1 MKITDMRRL
10 VVEADA
16 KQKTGADSDQKA
28 HNEYFIFLQKK
39 ANLGRPLTKSEQEF
53 IKTFKLKQLTKGKFE
68 DQVSED
74 QLDEVKMSP
83 AVFAKWAASS
93 EAEGIRA
100 GFEAEM
106 IFRNTQGNDN
116 DSDELEPDYD
126 SDERSRSIEDIIDFF
141 SNDDWGY
148 GISGR
153 GATRLREE
161 LGEEFAEWR
170 MEKIS
175 ERWDNEAE
183 DQIRDYME
191 TNIWGDDDE
200 RESRIRDRVEEMFG
214 DEEADAI
221 MNAGEEAPR
230 FTKSS
235 DQDEYAKNN
244 ELYQKFKQASD
255 AAYEEFEAEVE
266 DASGDSSSKYYQD
279 AYEYYQEM
287 VLDDSDFDESDWL
300 EDIGYRYMSDVAN
313 DRSLDWPVMMGRPS
327 QGEREWSDIASELR
341 GALSGNYEV
350 KSSSGYHS
358 VTRKENRW
366 IVEPDGSLE
375 PDDNDDM
382 GLEIIS
388 PPLPLNVALEELENV
403 INWGN
408 DSADAYTNSST
419 GLHMGISLPFKGGDV
434 DYVKLALFMGDQYV
448 LEKFERTGNTYC
460 ASALE
465 KLKQT
470 QLARKQGSRN
480 PEKTADALELIKKNL
495 IELAQRY
502 VQDGVGNSK
511 YTSAHIKDGYI
522 EFRSPG
528 GDYLAMANRN
538 ELDDIKNTMLRFA
551 YSMYL
556 AGRPDLEREEY
567 AKKLY
572 KLLSISSGGDD
583 ALKLFADY
591 ASGTISGDDLKVQ
604 WAKQVL
610 TKEVPDINLKTYEV
624 FNTQTN
630 QVLDIIRAPEYS
642 DAFDKFR
649 EKYRDN
655 SDWSELDLRDY
666 RGDPEELLPKDKLT
680 RRGEV
685 AKRITAQPKMY
696 RVSIGDKSIDVIAKD
711 ENDAK
716 VRAGQQDEYFNRSRS
731 YLSVKLL
738 TTRLQ
743 ARDNERDATAIKAKL
758 GEPQPA
764 GSVRDTGY
772 YRVTWDERRNGEVQS
787 DALNID
793 SASAETAREHVLN
806 ALQSQG
812 RDVIQISAHP
822 QQPPAWR
829 RDREPVPGST
839 LDIQRQRARGEFTGQ
854 WKVMVDGEE
863 VYRFGGVGNNQGDA
877 NRVGRRWV
885 QQQIQQGALDIANDA
900 DVEVVPITESSM
912 IAEEEHILYVNDKPA
927 AKYRNE
933 FDAHHD
939 LAMLAR
945 KFPGKKFAVKKE
957 VCTLKTIRQIG
968 EGGSYLDNPA
978 PTPAEII
985 SKHGMTEQ
993 ELIHQLKLG
1002 IKAELEHTND
1012 TRAAMGIALNNIN
1025 KIPNYYDKL

>member
-16 KQKTGADSDQKA
+16 KQKTGVDSDQKA
-28 HNEYFIFLQKK
+28 HNEYFVFLQKK

-68 DQVSED
+68 DQVSEE
-74 QLDEVKMSP
+74 QIDEVKMSP
-83 AVFAKWAASS
+83 AVFAKWAASP
-93 EAEGIRA
+93 EAAGIRA

-106 IFRNTQGNDN
+106 IFRNTQGNDAE
-116 DSDELEPDYD
+116 SDELEADYD
-126 SDERSRSIEDIIDFF
+126 ADERARSIEDIIDFF

-148 GISGR
+148 GLSGR
-153 GATRLREE
+153 GARSLREE
-161 LGEEFAEWR
+161 LTNEFGEWR
-170 MEKIS
+170 IEKIS
-175 ERWDNEAE
+175 EQWDNDAE
-183 DQIRDYME
+183 DQVREYME
-191 TNIWGDDDE
+191 MNVWQDDSEQED
-200 RESRIRDRVEEMFG
+200 RIIAKLEEKDVE
-214 DEEADAI
+214 DIDAVI
-221 MNAGEEAPR
+221 AAGNS
-230 FTKSS
+230 KDKDS
-235 DQDEYAKNN
+235 
-244 ELYQKFKQASD
+244 ELYKLYQQAYDS
-255 AAYEEFEAEVE
+255 AREEFEEE
-266 DASGDSSSKYYQD
+266 MDDAAGDNNNKYYQD

-287 VLDDSDFDESDWL
+287 MMDGSDYDESDWL
-300 EDIGYRYMSDVAN
+300 DDIGYRYMSDVAN

-341 GALSGNYEV
+341 LALSGSYEV
-350 KSSSGYHS
+350 RAGSGYHS
-358 VTRKENRW
+358 VSRKENRW

-375 PDDNDDM
+375 PDDGDDM

-408 DSADAYTNSST
+408 GDADAYTNEST

-434 DYVKLALFMGDQYV
+434 DYVKLVLFMGDQYV

-470 QLARKQGSRN
+470 QQARKQGSRI
-480 PEKTADALELIKKNL
+480 PEKTLDALELIKKNL

-538 ELDDIKNTMLRFA
+538 ELDEIKNTMLRFA

-572 KLLSISSGGDD
+572 KLLSISAEGSD

-591 ASGTISGDDLKVQ
+591 ASGTITSDDLKVQ

-610 TKEVPDINLKTYEV
+610 TKEVPDINLEKFEV
-624 FNTQTN
+624 FNTRTD
-630 QVLDIIRAPEYS
+630 QVIDVIKGDSYT

-649 EKYRDN
+649 EKYRETR
-655 SDWSELDLRDY
+655 DWTDLDLRTY

-716 VRAGQQDEYFNRSRS
+716 VRAGQQDDYFNRSRS
-731 YLSVKLL
+731 YLTVKLL

-743 ARDNERDATAIKAKL
+743 ARDNERDATAIKARL
-758 GEPQPA
+758 GEPEP
-764 GSVRDTGY
+764 V
-772 YRVTWDERRNGEVQS
+772 W
-787 DALNID
+787 
-793 SASAETAREHVLN
+793 
-806 ALQSQG
+806 
-812 RDVIQISAHP
+812 
-822 QQPPAWR
+822 
-829 RDREPVPGST
+829 REPLPGST
-839 LDIQRQRARGEFTGQ
+839 LDIQRQRARGEFTGS
-854 WKVMVDGEE
+854 WKVVSSRTGEE
-863 VYRFGGVGNNQGDA
+863 VYRFGGVGNNQADA
-877 NRVGRRWV
+877 NRVAAQWV
-885 QQQIQQGALDIANDA
+885 QRSGFDDP
-900 DVEVVPITESSM
+900 VEVLPIMESSM
-912 IAEEEHILYVNDKPA
+912 IAEEEHILYINDKPA

-933 FDAHHD
+933 FDAQQD
-939 LAMLAR
+939 LAMLVR
-945 KFPGKKFAVKKE
+945 KFPEKKFAIKKE
-957 VCTLKTIRQIG
+957 ICTLKTIRQIG
-968 EGGSYLDNPA
+968 EGGSF
-978 PTPAEII
+978 
-985 SKHGMTEQ
+985 
-993 ELIHQLKLG
+993 
-1002 IKAELEHTND
+1002 
-1012 TRAAMGIALNNIN
+1012 LNRV
-1025 KIPNYYDKL
+1025 KVKQ